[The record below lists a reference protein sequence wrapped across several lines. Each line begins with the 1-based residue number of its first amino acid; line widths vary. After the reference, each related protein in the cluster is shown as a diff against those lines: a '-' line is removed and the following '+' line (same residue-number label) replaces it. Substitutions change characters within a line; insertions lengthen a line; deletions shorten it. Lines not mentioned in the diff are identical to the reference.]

1 MTVTLDLSFAG
12 LAHLGLG
19 AGASGS
25 IDFVRRR
32 RRHST
37 IHTGGT
43 TPTAISSGARAKVS
57 TPGPSKILS
66 SPGPPRVIAATVSS
80 QVHNGNAATRDD
92 VVQCMA
98 AHTRAALTKPLMNAL
113 IGNGIDPI

>member
-1 MTVTLDLSFAG
+1 MTVTLDLSFVG
-12 LAHLGLG
+12 LAHVGLG
-19 AGASGS
+19 AGGSASTAL
-25 IDFVRRR
+25 VRR

-43 TPTAISSGARAKVS
+43 TPTAIRSGARARANA
-57 TPGPSKILS
+57 PGPSKILS

-98 AHTRAALTKPLMNAL
+98 AHTRTALTKPLINAL
-113 IGNGIDPI
+113 NGNGIDPI